1 MAGRMRSAAC
11 SWISRSSS
19 SRRLLAILIRWFASR
34 VLDQLTAVT
43 WSCSTASLTGY
54 RAWPGRAEAD
64 AMVAGTTVRAAA
76 RATAATWW
84 RHRLAGGRGPIDRG
98 TTSASLSR
106 TIPRCRSAASGS
118 SSMPARAARSSAA
131 VSTRG
136 ARSSS
141 TSTRRPSSAASSL
154 SSPSLRRRML
164 TPVPLPPQACGV
176 RGRRLGFRGAGVVG
190 YPEHPGQ
197 AGQAA
202 VLQRL
207 DRVGGLVEDPG
218 RLGLLEQVVQGLDRV
233 AGLAAAVVGQV
244 VAGDAEQPAP
254 ERLHRTTEAGQALD
268 RAFEDVAGEVL
279 GGGAVA
285 DRGQEEAEQGRGVGG
300 VDAGDGG
307 RLPASRPNQISRCQ
321 IESADALLLPPGPNH
336 PPPAS
341 APNVAMRLSDRLD
354 SS

>member
-1 MAGRMRSAAC
+1 MAGGMRSAAF
-11 SWISRSSS
+11 SWVSRLSS
-19 SRRLLAILIRWFASR
+19 SRRLSAILIRWFASR

-64 AMVAGTTVRAAA
+64 AMVTGTTVRAAA
-76 RATAATWW
+76 RTTAATRR
-84 RHRLAGGRGPIDRG
+84 RHRLAGGRGRVARG
-98 TTSASLSR
+98 TTSASPSS

-118 SSMPARAARSSAA
+118 SSTPANAARSLAA
-131 VSTRG
+131 VSTSG
-136 ARSSS
+136 ASSSS

-154 SSPSLRRRML
+154 SDSSLRRRTL
-164 TPVPLPPQACGV
+164 TPVPPASSGV
-176 RGRRLGFRGAGVVG
+176 WGRRTAAGVPG
-190 YPEHPGQ
+190 SSCRWSPKHPGQ

-207 DRVGGLVEDPG
+207 DRVGGLVEDAGHLGGGEVGDQAQQQHLALVRGELPQG
-218 RLGLLEQVVQGLDRV
+218 GQHPVTLDPVQRELLWVHRPARRRGLLEPVIQGLDQV
-233 AGLAAAVVGQV
+233 ADLSAAVVGQV
-244 VAGDAEQPAP
+244 MVGDAEQPAAQ
-254 ERLHRTTEAGQALD
+254 RLHRTTEAGQALD

-307 RLPASRPNQISRCQ
+307 
-321 IESADALLLPPGPNH
+321 
-336 PPPAS
+336 
-341 APNVAMRLSDRLD
+341 
-354 SS
+354 